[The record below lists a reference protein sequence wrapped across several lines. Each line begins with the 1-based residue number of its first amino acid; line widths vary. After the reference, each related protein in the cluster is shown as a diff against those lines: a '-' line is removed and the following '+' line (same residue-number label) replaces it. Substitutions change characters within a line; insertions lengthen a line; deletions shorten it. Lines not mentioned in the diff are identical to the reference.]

1 MSVRKRKWLDREGRV
16 HQRWMIHIRHKHPDG
31 TVAEIRKVSP
41 VNTKRGAERYE
52 RELRAQVL
60 AAAAKRNES
69 NTATA
74 ATSGEAHENT
84 TLRQFIDTF
93 LREHSKV
100 EGLRP
105 DYIRE
110 QQRVLE
116 RLVLPTI
123 GDLRLAEVGSQH
135 FSLLKRSMHRGGYS
149 PKTINNALGV
159 MSKFVRFWWE
169 RQELDAPRFK
179 VGLIRLDERDA
190 PVYEREVYE
199 NLVSGAA
206 AVGVENL
213 AIILMMGDAG
223 LRQGEVRALQR
234 SDLHFGQ
241 HPSIRVQRTRSRE
254 GDEHPPKGKRNR
266 IVPMTSR
273 LAAALLEHLRSDASQ
288 TLPHVFTSEGQPLT
302 QSAVRARVHRAER
315 LAGLPPSG
323 RSHILRHT
331 FVTSLADTNTPPRV
345 IQELAGH
352 KDLKTTLRYMHFRD
366 GLAQAAIQ
374 ALERLGL

>member
-1 MSVRKRKWLDREGRV
+1 
-16 HQRWMIHIRHKHPDG
+16 
-31 TVAEIRKVSP
+31 
-41 VNTKRGAERYE
+41 
-52 RELRAQVL
+52 
-60 AAAAKRNES
+60 
-69 NTATA
+69 
-74 ATSGEAHENT
+74 
-84 TLRQFIDTF
+84 
-93 LREHSKV
+93 
-100 EGLRP
+100 
-105 DYIRE
+105 
-110 QQRVLE
+110 
-116 RLVLPTI
+116 
-123 GDLRLAEVGSQH
+123 
-135 FSLLKRSMHRGGYS
+135 
-149 PKTINNALGV
+149 

-199 NLVSGAA
+199 TLVAGAA

-213 AIILMMGDAG
+213 AIILLMGDAG

-241 HPSIRVQRTRSRE
+241 HPSIRIQRTRSRDGE
-254 GDEHPPKGKRNR
+254 EHPPKGKRNR
-266 IVPMTSR
+266 TVPMTSR
-273 LAAALLEHLRSDASQ
+273 LAAALREHLRSHASQ

-302 QSAVRARVHRAER
+302 QSGVRTRVHRAER

-331 FVTSLADTNTPPRV
+331 FVTSLADINTPPRV

-374 ALERLGL
+374 ALERLAL